1 MLASLSDLAI
11 ETEDEERK
19 RTVFRFEFRF
29 NERVV
34 FAVEIGNVDEPFVV
48 RLFLRLETLKIP
60 REK

>member
-1 MLASLSDLAI
+1 MLTSLSDLAI

-34 FAVEIGNVDEPFVV
+34 VAVEIGNVDEPFVV
-48 RLFLRLETLKIP
+48 RLFLRLETL
-60 REK
+60 